1 TFTADFKLQM
11 VKLYENG
18 KSRADI
24 AREYDITP
32 SALDRWIK
40 NHQETGS
47 FKAEDNRS
55 QEENE
60 LVELRK
66 EVHRLRM
73 ENDIFKASSADH
85 GTKIDVI
92 RHNAHKYSVSA
103 DVFCA
108 KAKRQQQCA
117 TSYKS
122 QEVHTT
128 TT

>member
-1 TFTADFKLQM
+1 MSRQRRTFSADFKLQM

-60 LVELRK
+60 LLELRK
-66 EVHRLRM
+66 EVQRLRM
-73 ENDIFKASSADH
+73 ENDILKQAALIM
-85 GTKIDVI
+85 GRK
-92 RHNAHKYSVSA
+92 
-103 DVFCA
+103 
-108 KAKRQQQCA
+108 
-117 TSYKS
+117 
-122 QEVHTT
+122 
-128 TT
+128 

>member
-1 TFTADFKLQM
+1 M
-11 VKLYENG
+11 KLYENG

-24 AREYDITP
+24 VREYDITP

-66 EVHRLRM
+66 EV
-73 ENDIFKASSADH
+73 
-85 GTKIDVI
+85 
-92 RHNAHKYSVSA
+92 
-103 DVFCA
+103 
-108 KAKRQQQCA
+108 Q
-117 TSYKS
+117 
-122 QEVHTT
+122 
-128 TT
+128 